1 MDKLIAASDYAP
13 YFAGALIGLLLAWL
27 VLKLLKRRTHLTLKK
42 VFEAIAHDSLQDVLL
57 PSAEEGEIHVE
68 HLLLTAHGILV
79 VDVKDVN
86 GAVFGGDKMHDWTV
100 INSEGRFTFANP
112 QSALQDRIA
121 AVRQISRD
129 IPVTGRILFL
139 EDAKFTKGVPAMACG
154 LQGLLDEF
162 GESNEDGAQ
171 VKVNAFRPHWDRIR
185 DKAMSTRLGRLLHS
199 N

>member
-1 MDKLIAASDYAP
+1 MDKLIIASDYAP

-27 VLKLLKRRTHLTLKK
+27 LFKLQQRRKHLTLKK
-42 VFEAIAHDSLQDVLL
+42 VFKAIGHDSLQDVLL

-112 QSALQDRIA
+112 QSALRDRIA
-121 AVRQISRD
+121 AVKQISRD
-129 IPVTGRILFL
+129 VPINGRILFL
-139 EDAKFTKGVPAMACG
+139 EDARFTKGVPTMACG
-154 LQGLLDEF
+154 LQALLDEF
-162 GESNEDGAQ
+162 GEPNEDGAQ

-185 DKAMSTRLGRLLHS
+185 DKAMSTQLGRLLE
-199 N
+199 NG